1 MTSEQCHSW
10 PISQLVDL
18 GLPSVEDVLWTFG
31 GDYLWHPLIDPIRE
45 RLWLRIG
52 FESHNASVTRRG
64 MLAAVMVSLLAF
76 AACATRAGPP
86 DGGGGALVPT
96 ASPSLP
102 DIPGPLRPCDSQ
114 PAPGGDL
121 LACSE
126 ARQMG
131 APWLRPDTDA
141 QLDWYEY
148 DDDSKPIVVWAFCEK
163 PMDVA
168 SGIVGSDGGESP
180 SMYILGDWGLV
191 VDAYKGTFIVEGSNG
206 FQPTPC
212 PTE

>member
-1 MTSEQCHSW
+1 MSRHAVQGSTS
-10 PISQLVDL
+10 
-18 GLPSVEDVLWTFG
+18 
-31 GDYLWHPLIDPIRE
+31 RE

-64 MLAAVMVSLLAF
+64 MLAAVLVSLLAF

-163 PMDVA
+163 QIDVA
-168 SGIVGSDGGESP
+168 SGIVGSDEGESP
-180 SMYILGDWGLV
+180 SMYILADWGLV